1 MKRGR
6 TTLAVF
12 AVILIGI
19 GLYYHFRIL
28 SPIAIG
34 DAVGKYYHD
43 PHPQVSFT
51 ATREESTY
59 QPMYLIEIKGN
70 FTANNYHTNTIAF
83 SVLGNGT
90 YLWSMIAMHG
100 NRVTFNFPGV
110 PSYWGDFVFTPL
122 LQSLNWGK

>member
-6 TTLAVF
+6 ITLAVF

-19 GLYYHFRIL
+19 GLYYHYRIL

-34 DAVGKYYHD
+34 DAVGNYYHD
-43 PHPQVSFT
+43 SHPQVSFT
-51 ATREESTY
+51 ATQEESTY
-59 QPMYLIEIKGN
+59 QPMYLIEIKGH
-70 FTANNYHTNTIAF
+70 FIANNFHSNTIAF

-90 YLWSMIAMHG
+90 YLWSMRSMQG

-110 PSYWGDFVFTPL
+110 PSFCGDFVFTPL
-122 LQSLNWGK
+122 SHAVNWEN